1 MRRER
6 ILEVL
11 SQGPLTT
18 AELEI
23 RTGLSKASLR
33 AELLRLQG
41 EGRVESTQRG
51 SELLWSVKKPSVE
64 EQRYERLM
72 KKYVP

>member
-1 MRRER
+1 MRREK

-11 SQGPLTT
+11 SHGPLTL
-18 AELEI
+18 AELEA
-23 RTGLSKASLR
+23 RTGLPKANLR

-41 EGRVESTQRG
+41 EGRVESAQRG
-51 SELLWSVKKPSVE
+51 SELLWSVKKPSAE
-64 EQRYERLM
+64 EQRYEKLM